1 MQVVERVFLVGRGGW
16 GGLEPL
22 SAQGD
27 CNVYLI
33 DGGFELALVD
43 VGVGPDCDQVR
54 RNVVAAG
61 FDPRRITKVLL
72 THTHWDHAGA
82 LPGLR
87 RFARRALV
95 CAHPAAAEAVREGHP
110 YLGAGPAAKRLGAA
124 RARRIFHI
132 DHTVREGDL
141 IRVGEA
147 TLRVLELPGHTPD
160 SVGWLLTVGGKKVLF
175 SGDAAIGDQGPIKG
189 CIGWLDVHWGSH
201 IPTFAQTLGRLS
213 RRRIDLL
220 LPGHG
225 LPIVGRERVSRSLRH
240 CRERL
245 EQLRRIPQLGSM
257 LPLEPY

>member
-160 SVGWLLTVGGKKVLF
+160 SVGWLLTAGGKKVLF
-175 SGDAAIGDQGPIKG
+175 SGDA
-189 CIGWLDVHWGSH
+189 
-201 IPTFAQTLGRLS
+201 GRF
-213 RRRIDLL
+213 
-220 LPGHG
+220 G
-225 LPIVGRERVSRSLRH
+225 LPILRDPAEPLPECDYLITECTYADRRH
-240 CRERL
+240 ENPIDMKDRL
-245 EQLRRIPQLGSM
+245 CLLYTSPSPRD
-257 LPLEPY
+257 